1 MIDNMGDRMK
11 LYESIEAKRVLVP
24 RLPIIIRADGR
35 AFHTFTRGMKYPID
49 SDLHNAMVQTMKA
62 LVDETDACIGYV
74 QSDEISLVLSDEKE
88 PMFGGRPMKIAS
100 VVASLATAV
109 FNREIHKAYP
119 DKPLATF
126 DCRVWNVPNRDEAA
140 NALLWREFDCTKNS
154 ISMAARSVVSDARL
168 MGLNSSEKQDVLM
181 EHGINWNDY
190 PVFFKRGTYA
200 RRVAFERKLTQ
211 EELDKLPP
219 RHNAR
224 NNPDLLVTRSEV
236 TEVDMP
242 VFSKVTNRVGVIF
255 NGETPVVENDN

>member
-1 MIDNMGDRMK
+1 
-11 LYESIEAKRVLVP
+11 
-24 RLPIIIRADGR
+24 
-35 AFHTFTRGMKYPID
+35 
-49 SDLHNAMVQTMKA
+49 
-62 LVDETDACIGYV
+62 
-74 QSDEISLVLSDEKE
+74 
-88 PMFGGRPMKIAS
+88 
-100 VVASLATAV
+100 
-109 FNREIHKAYP
+109 
-119 DKPLATF
+119 
-126 DCRVWNVPNRDEAA
+126 
-140 NALLWREFDCTKNS
+140 
-154 ISMAARSVVSDARL
+154 
-168 MGLNSSEKQDVLM
+168 M